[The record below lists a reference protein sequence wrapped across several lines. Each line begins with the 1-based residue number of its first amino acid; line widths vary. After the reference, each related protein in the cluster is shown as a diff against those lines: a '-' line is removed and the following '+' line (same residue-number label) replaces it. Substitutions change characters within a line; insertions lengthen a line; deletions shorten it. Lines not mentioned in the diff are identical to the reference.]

1 MIRYDCIIIVGAT
14 ASGKTSISI
23 KLAKILG
30 GEIINA
36 DSQQLIKGLDIGTA
50 KITPKEM
57 DGVKHHLLNMIEI
70 GQDYGVAEFQKDCLN
85 IINQLRSENKMPIIV
100 GGTGLY
106 INSLLYDYTYGGVS
120 KDENLRNNYQKLAEE
135 KGQEYVHDILKQLD
149 PKSAES
155 IHPNNLKRVIRA
167 IEVAINSDKK
177 ISEQTLKRSEKIHPL
192 IIGLNPSRDT
202 LYRRIDERVDRMIE
216 DGLEKEIEYISSNHL
231 YDNIQSLPIGY
242 SEWFTNGKHN
252 TREDVIEQIKL
263 DTRHY
268 AKRQLTWFKSIPDII
283 WFNPEEKGENEIL
296 NSIMQ
301 ILKKDL

>member
-1 MIRYDCIIIVGAT
+1 MIGYDCIIIVGAT
-14 ASGKTSISI
+14 ASGKTSISV
-23 KLAKILG
+23 KLAKMLG

-50 KITPKEM
+50 KITPDEM
-57 DGVKHHLLNMIEI
+57 DGVKHHLLNVIEV
-70 GQDYGVAEFQKDCLN
+70 GQDYGVAEFHKDCLN
-85 IINQLRSENKMPIIV
+85 IINQLKSEKKMPIVV

-106 INSLLYDYTYGGVS
+106 INSLLYDYTYGGAS
-120 KDENLRNNYQKLAEE
+120 KDDSLRQKYQKLAKE

-149 PKSAES
+149 PKSAET

-177 ISEQTLKRSEKIHPL
+177 MSEQTLKRSEKIHPL

-202 LYRRIDERVDRMIE
+202 LYRRINERVDRMIE

-242 SEWFTNGKHN
+242 SEWFGEGKN
-252 TREDVIEQIKL
+252 RTREEIIEQIKL

-301 ILKKDL
+301 TLKKGL